1 MNSTLIAN
9 QIGLKEYLK
18 GKGFFMDE
26 NYDLI
31 QVAECFEQLN
41 MDGDQGCIGL
51 NMDGDQGI
59 QLTNFS
65 FQEQRNHD
73 LFSLT

>member
-9 QIGLKEYLK
+9 KIGLKEYLK
-18 GKGFFMDE
+18 GKGFFVDE

-31 QVAECFEQLN
+31 QVAECFEE
-41 MDGDQGCIGL
+41 L

>member
-1 MNSTLIAN
+1 MIESSQWLNIGYMNSTLIAN

-41 MDGDQGCIGL
+41 MDGD
-51 NMDGDQGI
+51 
-59 QLTNFS
+59 
-65 FQEQRNHD
+65 
-73 LFSLT
+73 

>member
-1 MNSTLIAN
+1 MVYWQFCDNVIYKWRTLIESSQWLNIGYMNSTLIAN

-41 MDGDQGCIGL
+41 MDGD
-51 NMDGDQGI
+51 
-59 QLTNFS
+59 
-65 FQEQRNHD
+65 
-73 LFSLT
+73 

>member
-41 MDGDQGCIGL
+41 MDGD
-51 NMDGDQGI
+51 
-59 QLTNFS
+59 
-65 FQEQRNHD
+65 
-73 LFSLT
+73 